1 MKKKLLFMGD
11 SLTAGVYS
19 DGKLQYDRINY
30 PMMIATMLKNR
41 KMLDSYYNIA
51 VSGFSTSDVYNQVN
65 HNLSYNE
72 NIAFNIV
79 GEHCYKKGLKNHHH
93 SVKLLEHD
101 IKIVDLIKDSDE
113 IIMTLGS
120 NDFIKFF
127 DRYREQL
134 GDIIQSTSDDN
145 LFERTTNE
153 VVKNYLR
160 LFNLILAINPQ
171 VEIVLLGSYV
181 PNKSQAIQ
189 NTFYDLFHKLEKTIS
204 NQLLDTYPN
213 LQYITVMAGFKE
225 YSERFLDNPVNIHP
239 NKLGYAYYAKRY
251 EVERLNKE

>member
-30 PMMIATMLKNR
+30 PMMIATMLKKR
-41 KMLDSYYNIA
+41 KMLDTYYNIA
-51 VSGFSTSDVYNQVN
+51 VSGFSTSDVYNQVS

-79 GEHCYKKGLKNHHH
+79 GEHCYKKVLKNHHH
-93 SVKLLEHD
+93 SVRLLAHD
-101 IKIVDLIKDSDE
+101 VKIVDLIKETDE

-127 DRYREQL
+127 DRYRDQL
-134 GDIIQSTSDDN
+134 GNIIQSTSDEN
-145 LFERTTNE
+145 LFERTTKE
-153 VVKNYLR
+153 VVKNYVR
-160 LFNLILAINPQ
+160 LFDLILAINPQ

-189 NTFYDLFHKLEKTIS
+189 GTFYELFQRLETTISGQLLEKYS
-204 NQLLDTYPN
+204 N
-213 LQYITVMAGFKE
+213 LQYISVMEGFKDH
-225 YSERFLDNPVNIHP
+225 SEEFLDNPVNIHP
-239 NKLGYAYYAKRY
+239 NKLGYAYYAKQY
-251 EVERLNKE
+251 QLKRLNKE